1 MKITILG
8 TAKFEEGTAK
18 FEEDCVQIGITFV
31 FDKGAHRREHLYM
44 INTGYGMSEWNK
56 QKSEP
61 LYIQSDDL
69 PMWSL

>member
-1 MKITILG
+1 MKIIVLG

-18 FEEDCVQIGITFV
+18 LKEECVQIGIKFV

-44 INTGYGMSEWNK
+44 VNTGYGMNEWNK

-61 LYIQSDDL
+61 VYSG
-69 PMWSL
+69 SNTE